1 MGSFVSTSK
10 FVELPF
16 KGKKLEFLGNV
27 ISFDKNASDEE
38 IINTIVNSNCDRIQ
52 TYSEP
57 NKEEIEILNEIY
69 RLKPNIGF
77 RFLVMYGPE
86 VDISFLSKIH
96 NLRTLYLDIHPS
108 ILNIETLQRLKLTT
122 LSLSCFGVKD
132 YSFLRN
138 VDSSIKSLTIDLEDK
153 TFKMDINDILHIE
166 NLETLEIR
174 NVKKGLDKIVE
185 FKNLNSLLFRS
196 ISIKDYSFLK
206 EMNVRKLSLYFQKPE
221 YFNTFGINEKIEV
234 IKLWRNPKLSD
245 LSFLLQFPNLKK
257 LIITDQTRITN
268 IPDLTSLSKLEE
280 VYFLCNKD
288 PNLKNYFNKNVK
300 IYTWYNPCDV
310 E

>member
-1 MGSFVSTSK
+1 M
-10 FVELPF
+10 
-16 KGKKLEFLGNV
+16 
-27 ISFDKNASDEE
+27 
-38 IINTIVNSNCDRIQ
+38 
-52 TYSEP
+52 
-57 NKEEIEILNEIY
+57 
-69 RLKPNIGF
+69 
-77 RFLVMYGPE
+77 
-86 VDISFLSKIH
+86 
-96 NLRTLYLDIHPS
+96 
-108 ILNIETLQRLKLTT
+108 KLTT
-122 LSLSCFGVKD
+122 LSLSCFRVKD

-138 VDSSIKSLTIDLEDK
+138 VDSSIKSLIIDLEDK
-153 TFKMDINDILHIE
+153 KFKMDINDILHME

-185 FKNLNSLLFRS
+185 FKNLKSLLLRS
-196 ISIKDYSFLK
+196 IGIKNYSFLK

-234 IKLWRNPKLSD
+234 INLWRNPKLSD

-257 LIITDQTRITN
+257 LIITDQTKITN

-288 PNLKNYFNKNVK
+288 PNLKKYFNKNVK

>member
-1 MGSFVSTSK
+1 MGSFMSTSQ
-10 FVELPF
+10 FVVLPF
-16 KGKKLEFLGNV
+16 KGEKLEFLGNV

-57 NKEEIEILNEIY
+57 NEDEISILNEIY
-69 RLKPNIGF
+69 KKNPNIGF
-77 RFLVMYGPE
+77 RFLNYTPD
-86 VDISFLSKIH
+86 VDISFLLKIY
-96 NLRTLYLDIHPS
+96 NLRTLYLDSSPS
-108 ILNIETLQRLKLTT
+108 INIDVLEKMKLTT
-122 LSLSCFGVKD
+122 LSLSCFRVKD

-166 NLETLEIR
+166 NLETLKIR

-196 ISIKDYSFLK
+196 ISIKDYSFLQ

-234 IKLWRNPKLSD
+234 INLWRNPKLSD

>member
-1 MGSFVSTSK
+1 MGSFISTAQ

-16 KGKKLEFLGNV
+16 RGKRLINIGNT
-27 ISFDKNASDEE
+27 ISFDKKASDDE
-38 IINTIVNSNCDRIQ
+38 IIKTIVNANCDRIQ
-52 TYSEP
+52 TTREP
-57 NKEEIEILNEIY
+57 NKEEINILNEIY
-69 RLKPNIGF
+69 KKNPKIGF
-77 RFLVMYGPE
+77 RFLNYIGPN
-86 VDISFLSKIH
+86 VDISFLLKIS
-96 NLRTLYLDIHPS
+96 NLRALYLDSSYTIA
-108 ILNIETLQRLKLTT
+108 NIDVLEKMKLTT
-122 LSLSCFGVKD
+122 LSLSCFRVKD
-132 YSFLRN
+132 YSFLKN

-166 NLETLEIR
+166 NLETLKIR

-234 IKLWRNPKLSD
+234 INLWRNPKLSD